1 MTGGRNL
8 IIHIYIYYLTAGGII
23 QFIPFVVTD
32 TGRLGKKTMEF
43 IDKITGW
50 DRVPRVANATMARAR
65 KELLK
70 TIGVIIEKSNARL
83 RIALRQSLVWVP
95 N

>member
-1 MTGGRNL
+1 MEKEINL
-8 IIHIYIYYLTAGGII
+8 S
-23 QFIPFVVTD
+23 
-32 TGRLGKKTMEF
+32 
-43 IDKITGW
+43 
-50 DRVPRVANATMARAR
+50 
-65 KELLK
+65 ELFK